1 VSDAAATG
9 ARIRSLL
16 GDRAHSGARDVTL
29 LVHSEAV
36 GAGVVAALIG
46 AARAD
51 ADADLRGLPL
61 RVAPLAV
68 PRIDA
73 VGIDLWLA
81 AFAWGAAQVWTLVTH
96 EDEAPVREALAR
108 RMRVAEAILASLGLA
123 GEHLRIIGGGEVS
136 RLVLDG
142 APLQA
147 ALQRLDRAVQ
157 RPAAAAVA
165 RVATFSGPRDGCSL
179 LDLALEHLLTNAATP
194 S

>member
-16 GDRAHSGARDVTL
+16 GARGRSGARDVAL
-29 LVHSEAV
+29 LVHSDVV
-36 GAGVVAALIG
+36 GSGVVETLIG
-46 AARAD
+46 AAHAD
-51 ADADLRGLPL
+51 ASLRGLPL

-73 VGIDLWLA
+73 LGIDLSLA

-147 ALQRLDRAVQ
+147 ALQRLDRAVH
-157 RPAAAAVA
+157 RPPAAAVA
-165 RVATFSGPRDGCSL
+165 RVATFTGACDGRSL
-179 LDLALEHLLTNAATP
+179 LDLALEHLLANAVTA

>member
-1 VSDAAATG
+1 LSDAAAIG

-16 GDRAHSGARDVTL
+16 GDRAPPGGRDVAL
-29 LVHSEAV
+29 LVHSDAA
-36 GAGVVAALIG
+36 GAGVVAALLR

-51 ADADLRGLPL
+51 ASLHGLPQ

-96 EDEAPVREALAR
+96 EDEAPVREAIAL

-136 RLVLDG
+136 RLALDG

-147 ALQRLDRAVQ
+147 ALQRLDRALQ
-157 RPAAAAVA
+157 RPPAASVA
-165 RVATFSGPRDGCSL
+165 HVATFTGPRDGRSL
-179 LDLALEHLLTNAATP
+179 LDLALEHLLASAATP
-194 S
+194 L